1 MSEGMFPQ
9 HPRSG
14 DWQTLKGRTLAPHEL
29 PYDVQDSNDGP
40 ERLNQEVS
48 GGYNWEASLVTGGE
62 FDPNKLTSGT
72 DKHMP
77 K

>member
-14 DWQTLKGRTLAPHEL
+14 DWQTLKGRMLSPHEL
-29 PYDVQDSNDGP
+29 PYDEQDANIGP

-48 GGYNWEASLVTGGE
+48 GTGSWDSHVIVTTGMTHGGGAMA
-62 FDPNKLTSGT
+62 K
-72 DKHMP
+72 
-77 K
+77 